1 MKIMAL
7 ASRNVMRNWHRTLV
21 TTLAMAFACT
31 IVIIYGA
38 LMKGMVVGSERQAV
52 VMNQGDIQIHARGYR
67 DDPDIYATMADSE
80 ALLAKIRARD
90 FHATGR
96 WFGFGLVASE
106 GNSSGVQLRG
116 TDLRYEPQVTELYN
130 HVMSGQWLDRND
142 PFGVVI
148 GKKLARL
155 LDAKVGSEL
164 VYIGQSADGYM
175 ANEIFIVRG
184 ILKAVAAT
192 IDSSGVL
199 LPKQT
204 LIEMLALPEGAH
216 EIVVMRADRSAVSL
230 EAATRQIAALAP
242 GYETLNWRELMPV
255 IARFLETADV
265 QTLIM
270 LIFTYIA
277 VASVVLNAVLMSVFE
292 RIHQFG
298 IMKAIGVT
306 PAQSVALIY
315 AETMLQTLLASLLG
329 LAFGW
334 WASSRFQAH
343 GIDMSR
349 LTGDVSFAGIAL
361 DPVWY
366 AYVTPDVLA
375 KPILFLFVVALLAAL
390 YPAIKVARI
399 RAIDAIHY
407 Q

>member
-1 MKIMAL
+1 MKIMTL

-21 TTLAMAFACT
+21 TTLAMAFACA

-52 VMNQGDIQIHARGYR
+52 VMNQGDIQIHAQGYR
-67 DDPDIYATMADSE
+67 DDPDIYTTMPDSE
-80 ALLAKIRARD
+80 TLLASIRAQG

-96 WFGFGLVASE
+96 RFGFGLVASE

-116 TDLRYEPQVTELYN
+116 TDLLYEPQVTEIHR
-130 HVMSGQWLDRND
+130 HVMSGQWLDRDD

-155 LDAKVGSEL
+155 LDAKIGSEL

-175 ANEIFIVRG
+175 ANEIFTVRG

-204 LIEMLALPEGAH
+204 LIEMLVLPEGAH
-216 EIVVMRADRSAVSL
+216 EIVIMRADRSAVSL
-230 EAATRQIAALAP
+230 DVATRQIATLAP
-242 GYETLNWRELMPV
+242 DYETLNWRELMPV

-306 PAQSVALIY
+306 PVQSVALIY
-315 AETMLQTLLASLLG
+315 AETMIQTLLASLLG
-329 LAFGW
+329 LGFGW
-334 WASSRFQAH
+334 WASSHFQAH
-343 GIDMSR
+343 GIDMSH

-361 DPVWY
+361 DPIWY
-366 AYVTPDVLA
+366 AYVTPEVLVD
-375 KPILFLFVVALLAAL
+375 PIIFLFVVAMLAAI
-390 YPAIKVARI
+390 YPAIKVAKI